1 MSISFGSINTGLP
14 KDIVQQIIK
23 AERIPMEKMEARKG
37 KIEGKQKLLGELIGH
52 VESIRGEVLANRGEK
67 SFRELKV
74 VTEAEN
80 VQVTLDKNVAMPGNY
95 QFEVSRLA
103 QKSSALT
110 NRIKDKDSTYLGVGY
125 ISYELPNGESKEIYV
140 DEEHSSLTGIAK
152 LINANSESG
161 MTATVVDDGKDKN
174 KPFRLI
180 LSVKDSGDKNQ
191 AQFPYFYLVDG
202 REDLY
207 VEEER
212 KAVDAVVKM
221 DGFEVELPT
230 NKVANL
236 IPGVTIDLK
245 KAKPGEEFSIQITED
260 TKKIGEKIGK
270 LLASINNVLDFI
282 HKQNS
287 LDEKSDTTKTLGGD
301 ITLQQIESR
310 IRGAVFQPIETSNGP
325 KRISDL
331 GVAFNRKGQV
341 EFNQERFEKFLSEDY
356 KVVSQVIIGKYGENG
371 TKTDGF
377 LDNIYRVVDQS
388 LQRPNGTLQSRRG
401 GLQSNIDQI
410 DRQIETKQRMLE
422 QKERILKDKF
432 ARLEETMARIK
443 EQGAGLT
450 GMAQGGVPGVTQ
462 LG

>member
-1 MSISFGSINTGLP
+1 
-14 KDIVQQIIK
+14 
-23 AERIPMEKMEARKG
+23 
-37 KIEGKQKLLGELIGH
+37 
-52 VESIRGEVLANRGEK
+52 
-67 SFRELKV
+67 
-74 VTEAEN
+74 
-80 VQVTLDKNVAMPGNY
+80 
-95 QFEVSRLA
+95 
-103 QKSSALT
+103 
-110 NRIKDKDSTYLGVGY
+110 
-125 ISYELPNGESKEIYV
+125 
-140 DEEHSSLTGIAK
+140 
-152 LINANSESG
+152 
-161 MTATVVDDGKDKN
+161 MTATVVDDGKDKD

-180 LSVKDSGDKNQ
+180 ISLKESGDEKK
-191 AQFPYFYLVDG
+191 ATFPYFYLVDG
-202 REDLY
+202 RVDLY
-207 VEEER
+207 IEEER
-212 KAVDAVVKM
+212 KAVDAMVKM
-221 DGFEVELPT
+221 DGFEIEVPA
-230 NKVANL
+230 NKVVDL

-270 LLASINNVLDFI
+270 LLTSINTVLDFI

-287 LDEKSDTTKTLGGD
+287 LDEKSDTSKTLGGD

-310 IRGAVFQPIETSNGP
+310 VRGAIFQPIATANGS

-331 GVAFNRKGQV
+331 GVSFNRKGQV
-341 EFNQERFEKFLSEDY
+341 EFNQERFEKFLSENY
-356 KVVSQVIIGKYGENG
+356 KVVSQVIIGQYNRDG

-443 EQGAGLT
+443 EQGAGLS
-450 GMAQGGVPGVTQ
+450 GLAQGSAPAQTQ